1 MIAENVPVIF
11 HSGEMT
17 PAEVVRRFPSAL
29 ALAKPCPPA
38 EVIDSIQRATHHG

>member
-1 MIAENVPVIF
+1 
-11 HSGEMT
+11 MT
-17 PAEVVRRFPSAL
+17 PAEVARRFPSAL